1 MSRFARHLPPLET
14 LVTFEAVGRNASFT
28 RAATELCL
36 TQSAVSKQIRSLELS
51 LKTELFERQARGV
64 KLTASGATLFA
75 QVSTQLEALLRS
87 VTRLRAGR
95 DANTITVQCTHAV
108 AQFWLFPRLLAFNKQ
123 HPEITVSIHANND
136 MDESS
141 VAEHDFGI
149 LYGPGHWS
157 SLAATP
163 LFAEIVY
170 PIASRR
176 LELPVVSE
184 LGQLAAL
191 PLIQLDASAWNCID
205 WRDWFRH
212 FGLDYSAP
220 PGALGFNQ
228 LTLMFSAVQ
237 QGLGVGLGWDFM
249 ARDGVAKGELLRV
262 GDWAF
267 HTGQADFLVHLRNRR
282 LSASGQLF
290 HDWLVAHGAE

>member
-149 LYGPGHWS
+149 LYGPGQWS

-184 LGQLAAL
+184 LEQLAAL

-237 QGLGVGLGWDFM
+237 QELGVGLGWDFM